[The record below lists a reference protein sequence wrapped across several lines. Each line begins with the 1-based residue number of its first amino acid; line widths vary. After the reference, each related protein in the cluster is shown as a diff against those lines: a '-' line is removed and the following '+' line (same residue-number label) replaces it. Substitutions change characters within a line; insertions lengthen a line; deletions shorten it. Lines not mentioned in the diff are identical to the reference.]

1 MTTTPAPFN
10 IRQAALPVYLPTLL
24 FAAGESAFI
33 PVIPVIA
40 KNLGSDLAAAG
51 IIAGM
56 LTVGILVGDLPSG
69 LVIARIG
76 ERAAMLWST
85 LIALL
90 GGALALLSTTP
101 WMLGAGIFLIGVAT
115 ASFALARH
123 AFLTSFVPLS
133 HRARA
138 LSMLGGM
145 FRGGSVIG
153 PLAASA
159 ALTISGNPFAA
170 FWLMVAFTLA
180 TGAVLLFLPDPE
192 KTFGTVRRVKDAT
205 GHSVTPGE
213 LEVENETHGLFK
225 TIRNNMGALAR
236 LGVAAAIIQILRSG
250 RSVLLP
256 LWAVSIGMRD
266 ADTALIIGI
275 AAIVDFALFFTSGQ
289 VMDRYGRLAASV
301 PTMLV
306 MSLSLMVLAF
316 THGFTAVDVW
326 FIALTM
332 TLAVGNGLSS
342 GIVLTLGADLADK
355 KNPAQFLGAWRFT
368 TDSGAAAG
376 PLIIG
381 AVIAISSISV
391 AAFAT
396 GIIGLIGMGMMI
408 RYVPRYTPA
417 RQPKGSPKN

>member
-1 MTTTPAPFN
+1 
-10 IRQAALPVYLPTLL
+10 
-24 FAAGESAFI
+24 
-33 PVIPVIA
+33 
-40 KNLGSDLAAAG
+40 
-51 IIAGM
+51 
-56 LTVGILVGDLPSG
+56 
-69 LVIARIG
+69 
-76 ERAAMLWST
+76 
-85 LIALL
+85 
-90 GGALALLSTTP
+90 
-101 WMLGAGIFLIGVAT
+101 
-115 ASFALARH
+115 
-123 AFLTSFVPLS
+123 
-133 HRARA
+133 
-138 LSMLGGM
+138 M
-145 FRGGSVIG
+145 FRGGSVMG

-159 ALTISGNPFAA
+159 VLAATGNALAP
-170 FWLMVAFTLA
+170 FWLMVGFTLA
-180 TGAVLLFLPDPE
+180 AGAVLLFLPDPE
-192 KTFGTVRRVKDAT
+192 KTFGVVRRVKDRT
-205 GHSVTPGE
+205 GHSVTAGE
-213 LEVENETHGLFK
+213 LEVENEGHGLFK
-225 TIRNNMGALAR
+225 TIHKNLGALLR
-236 LGVAAAIIQILRSG
+236 LGVAAGIIQILRAG

-306 MSLSLMVLAF
+306 MSVSFMVLSF
-316 THGFTAVDVW
+316 THGFAAVDVW
-326 FIALTM
+326 FIALAM
-332 TLAVGNGLSS
+332 TLAIGNGLSS

-381 AVIAISSISV
+381 GVIAISSISV

-417 RQPKGSPKN
+417 AQSKR

>member
-1 MTTTPAPFN
+1 MTTTPPPFS

-24 FAAGESAFI
+24 FAAGESAFV

-56 LTVGILVGDLPSG
+56 LTVGILIGDLPSG
-69 LVIARIG
+69 WIIARIG

-85 LIALL
+85 LIALI
-90 GGALALLSTTP
+90 GGSIALLSTTP
-101 WMLGAGIFLIGVAT
+101 WMLGAGIFLIGIAT

-123 AFLTSFVPLS
+123 AFLTSFIPLS
-133 HRARA
+133 HRARS

-145 FRGGSVIG
+145 FRGGSVMG

-159 ALTISGNPFAA
+159 VLAATGNALAP
-170 FWLMVAFTLA
+170 FWLMVGFTLA
-180 TGAVLLFLPDPE
+180 AGAVLLFLPDPE
-192 KTFGTVRRVKDAT
+192 KTFGVVRRVKDRT
-205 GHSVTPGE
+205 GHSVTAGE
-213 LEVENETHGLFK
+213 LEVENEGHGLFK
-225 TIRNNMGALAR
+225 TIHKNLGALLR
-236 LGVAAAIIQILRSG
+236 LGVAAGIIQILRAG

-306 MSLSLMVLAF
+306 MSVSFMVLSF
-316 THGFTAVDVW
+316 THGFAAVDVW
-326 FIALTM
+326 FIALAM
-332 TLAVGNGLSS
+332 TLAIGNGLSS

-381 AVIAISSISV
+381 GVIAISSISV

-417 RQPKGSPKN
+417 AQSKR

>member
-1 MTTTPAPFN
+1 MTTSPPPFS

-24 FAAGESAFI
+24 FAAGEAAFV

-69 LVIARIG
+69 WIIARIG

-85 LIALL
+85 LIALI
-90 GGALALLSTTP
+90 GGAIALLSTTP
-101 WMLGAGIFLIGVAT
+101 WMLGAGIFLIGIAT

-123 AFLTSFVPLS
+123 AFLTSFIPLS
-133 HRARA
+133 HRARS

-145 FRGGSVIG
+145 FRGGAVIG

-159 ALTISGNPFAA
+159 VLALTGNALAP
-170 FWLMVAFTLA
+170 FWLMVGFTLA
-180 TGAVLLFLPDPE
+180 AGAVLLFLPDPE
-192 KTFGTVRRVKDAT
+192 KTFGVVRRVKDRT
-205 GHSVTPGE
+205 GHRVTAGE
-213 LEVENETHGLFK
+213 LEVENEGHGLFK
-225 TIRNNMGALAR
+225 TIHKNIGALLR
-236 LGVAAAIIQILRSG
+236 LGVAAGIIQILRAG

-275 AAIVDFALFFTSGQ
+275 AATIDFALFFTSGQ

-306 MSLSLMVLAF
+306 MSLSFMVLAF
-316 THGFTAVDVW
+316 THGFTANDVW
-326 FIALTM
+326 FIALAM
-332 TLAVGNGLSS
+332 ALALGNGLSS

-381 AVIAISSISV
+381 GVIAISSISV
-391 AAFAT
+391 AAFTT

-408 RYVPRYTPA
+408 RFVPRYTPTLKA
-417 RQPKGSPKN
+417 KR

>member
-1 MTTTPAPFN
+1 MTTSPPPFS

-24 FAAGESAFI
+24 FAAGEAAFV

-69 LVIARIG
+69 WIIARIG

-85 LIALL
+85 LIALI
-90 GGALALLSTTP
+90 GGAIALLSTTP
-101 WMLGAGIFLIGVAT
+101 WMLGAGIFLIGIAT

-123 AFLTSFVPLS
+123 AFLTSFIPLS
-133 HRARA
+133 HRARS

-145 FRGGSVIG
+145 FRGGAVIG

-159 ALTISGNPFAA
+159 VLALTGNALAP
-170 FWLMVAFTLA
+170 FWLMVGFTLA
-180 TGAVLLFLPDPE
+180 AGAVLLFLPDPE
-192 KTFGTVRRVKDAT
+192 KTFGVVRRVKDRT
-205 GHSVTPGE
+205 GHSVTAGE
-213 LEVENETHGLFK
+213 LEVENEGHGLFK
-225 TIRNNMGALAR
+225 TIHKNIGALLR
-236 LGVAAAIIQILRSG
+236 LGVAAGIIQILRAG

-275 AAIVDFALFFTSGQ
+275 AATIDFALFFTSGQ

-306 MSLSLMVLAF
+306 MSLSFMVLAF
-316 THGFTAVDVW
+316 THGFTANDVW
-326 FIALTM
+326 FIALAM
-332 TLAVGNGLSS
+332 ALALGNGLSS

-381 AVIAISSISV
+381 GVIAISSISV
-391 AAFAT
+391 AAFTT

-408 RYVPRYTPA
+408 RFVPRYTPTLKA
-417 RQPKGSPKN
+417 KR